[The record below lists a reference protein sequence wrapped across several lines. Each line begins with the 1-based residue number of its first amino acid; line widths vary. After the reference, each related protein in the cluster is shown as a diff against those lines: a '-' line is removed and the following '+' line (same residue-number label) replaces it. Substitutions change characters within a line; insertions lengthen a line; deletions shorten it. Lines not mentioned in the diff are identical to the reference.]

1 MQLPPRAHRNV
12 ASRVLGGHPTM
23 LTLPPPH
30 RRESQD
36 ASLALCCLALSVLAV
51 STVACRGP
59 APGRGQRSARVTVEA
74 TTREPLAC
82 PVVAGISA
90 HPLSV
95 RVGAS
100 LLLSGV
106 ATQEDVE
113 LSWSGRGGHFSSVV
127 AKETEFSCLSEG
139 DHPLTLTV
147 RKPGCPDDAKK
158 FLVTC
163 TPSRTNTQPSSGFAG
178 SGL

>member
-1 MQLPPRAHRNV
+1 MP
-12 ASRVLGGHPTM
+12 
-23 LTLPPPH
+23 TLPPSH

-51 STVACRGP
+51 SGAACRGP
-59 APGRGQRSARVTVEA
+59 TPARGQRSARVVVEA
-74 TTREPLAC
+74 STREPVAC

-90 HPLSV
+90 YPLEV
-95 RVGAS
+95 RVGGS
-100 LLLSGV
+100 LSLTGV
-106 ATQEDVE
+106 ATQDDVE
-113 LSWSGRGGHFSSVV
+113 LSWSGRGGHFSSAVD
-127 AKETEFSCLSEG
+127 KETEFSCVSEG

-163 TPSRTNTQPSSGFAG
+163 TPSRPSAQPASGFAG